1 MERLLHPE
9 SVLLVG
15 VSSHRDSV
23 GGRFLTAL
31 AGITDPEEKRKIIGR
46 EFIRSFE
53 AAQRRVIE
61 AVGAEGGEIE
71 YSGRIKSLDPATRTG
86 VVIVVAKSGGRKIF
100 GLATLNIR
108 FS

>member
-1 MERLLHPE
+1 MLTMGL
-9 SVLLVG
+9 G
-15 VSSHRDSV
+15 AAFVSSWS
-23 GGRFLTAL
+23 G
-31 AGITDPEEKRKIIGR
+31 DPG
-46 EFIRSFE
+46 
-53 AAQRRVIE
+53 
-61 AVGAEGGEIE
+61 AVTRYAVRLSQPAVVSGAEGGEIE